1 MTDKIN
7 EKMKANSRLELSMDE
22 AENVV
27 SRKNNSSEEEKTMNM
42 LKFSDL
48 EIVTG
53 GVLDNDYIDYL
64 TRVMFYAQRED
75 KTLDQV
81 LSDLR
86 DRNCTQEALDYV
98 VAHW

>member
-27 SRKNNSSEEEKTMNM
+27 GRKNNSSEEEKTMNM

-64 TRVMFYAQRED
+64 TRVMFYAKRAD
-75 KTLDQV
+75 KILEQV
-81 LSDLR
+81 LSDLH
-86 DRNCTQEALDYV
+86 DRKCT
-98 VAHW
+98 

>member
-1 MTDKIN
+1 MTDRIN
-7 EKMKANSRLELSMDE
+7 ENMKANSRLKLSMDE

-27 SRKNNSSEEEKTMNM
+27 SRKNNSSEEEKTMKM

-48 EIVTG
+48 EKVTG

-64 TRVMFYAQRED
+64 TRVMFYAKRAD
-75 KTLDQV
+75 KTLEQV